1 VTSGHRRRQTNKLG
15 PEALLAYG
23 LVGPSILL
31 MAGLILFP
39 LLHAFWTSLHRVNFL
54 FPGEPFIG
62 FNNYLQMAT
71 SPEFWDS
78 VGRTAYFTVV
88 SILSQTIL
96 GIAIAHLLN
105 RRFLARPVVRTLFL
119 LPWAVPTI
127 VNGTLWRWILDGSTG
142 ALNHLLMQIG
152 FIDRNIIW
160 LGKPFLAMN
169 MIIMAD
175 TWKMLPLYA
184 IMFLAGLQTIPD
196 ELYDAAKADGARA
209 WQVFRYVTLPSLKSV
224 ILVVLILRTLQTFRV
239 FDIIFVMTH
248 GGPANGTMVVTFL
261 TYLTTFKF
269 QNFGYGAA
277 MAFFIG
283 ATCLALAWMYIRILR
298 SGGEPV

>member
-1 VTSGHRRRQTNKLG
+1 VTRGRRQKRNKLG
-15 PEALLAYG
+15 SEALLAYG

-31 MAGLILFP
+31 MVWLILFP
-39 LLHAFWTSLHRVNFL
+39 LLHAFWTSLHRVNFM

-62 FNNYLQMAT
+62 LGNYAKMVR

-78 VGRTAYFTVV
+78 VTRTGYFTVV
-88 SILSQTIL
+88 SILSQTTL

-105 RRFLARPVVRTLFL
+105 CKFPARPVVRTLFL

-152 FIDRNIIW
+152 LIDQNIIW

-169 MIIMAD
+169 MIILVD

-196 ELYDAAKADGARA
+196 ELYDAARADGARS

-239 FDIIFVMTH
+239 FDIIFVMTR

-261 TYLTTFKF
+261 TYFTTFKF
-269 QNFGYGAA
+269 QNFGYGSA
-277 MAFFIG
+277 MAFFIA
-283 ATCLALAWMYIRILR
+283 ATCLALAWIYIRILR
-298 SGGEPV
+298 SREEPT